1 MKNISLLFLFF
12 LSGCASTGSSYL
24 FPRGR
29 QRHHVTV
36 HGPDGKIKAETSN
49 FLVVDEIEAK
59 ITSLTPVSLTAM
71 TAVARKDGTTK
82 LIYLSPML
90 EEQRPIVEALLKK
103 LSKLLWAKRTPSD
116 VVVKKRF
123 EGGSAQELE
132 WRLVKQRILIRVEKI

>member
-1 MKNISLLFLFF
+1 MKNFIVLCLLFLTA
-12 LSGCASTGSSYL
+12 CASTGSNYL

-36 HGPDGKIKAETSN
+36 YGTDGKIKADSSN

-71 TAVARKDGTTK
+71 TAVAKKDGTTK

-90 EEQRPIVEALLKK
+90 AEQRPIVEALLKK
-103 LSKLLWAKRTPSD
+103 LSRLLWAKRTPSD
-116 VVVKKRF
+116 VVVKKKF
-123 EGGSAQELE
+123 EDGSAQELE
-132 WRLVKQRILIRVEKI
+132 WSLAKQKIFIRVEKL